1 MLTTC
6 LKPMYTARQASFSES
21 AAGGMLFIPPFP
33 SSAHCTSLVFCRQVG
48 KNLKVP
54 EDAIVVDAT
63 GKLVIPGTGHAN
75 GVTNVVLSPLLMT
88 CKQQLS

>member
-1 MLTTC
+1 MSL
-6 LKPMYTARQASFSES
+6 LP
-21 AAGGMLFIPPFP
+21 GGMLFIPPFP

-75 GVTNVVLSPLLMT
+75 SVTNVVLSPLLMT